1 MRADRL
7 VSILLLLQMHRRMTS
22 RDLAERLEVSARTI
36 HRDMETL
43 SMAGVPVYAE
53 RGRNG
58 GWVLPDDYRTELPGL
73 TAAETQALFLA
84 PPQHAIAD
92 LQLGGAAEAGLIK
105 VLAAL
110 PEFARRDIEFVRE
123 RIYLDTSSWRPV
135 EEETAHLSTLQA
147 AIWQERLIH
156 MHYRRPSGQTVERTV
171 APLGLVG
178 KGSTWYL
185 IALAGEDFRTYRVS
199 RVQEVDILPEHF
211 QRPEGFD
218 LAAHWEASQ
227 ATFVERLPSYNVCLR
242 IAPSR
247 LAHIRRAWRY
257 ARIHDVS
264 KPDGDGWLT
273 IAADIETLEEACAN
287 VLSLGPDVEVLEPE
301 ELRALV
307 IERAQG
313 LLARYGHAKA

>member
-22 RDLAERLEVSARTI
+22 RDLAERLEVSSRTI

-43 SMAGVPVYAE
+43 SMAGVPIYAE
-53 RGRNG
+53 RGRYG

-135 EEETAHLSTLQA
+135 EEDTAHLSTLQA

-156 MHYRRPSGQTVERTV
+156 IHYRRPAGQTVERTV

-185 IALAGEDFRTYRVS
+185 IALAREDFRTYRVS
-199 RVQEVDILPEHF
+199 RVQEVEILPEHF
-211 QRPEGFD
+211 ERPEDFD
-218 LAAHWEASQ
+218 LASHWKASQ
-227 ATFVERLPSYNVCLR
+227 ASFVERLPQYHVTLR
-242 IAPSR
+242 VAPSR
-247 LAHIRRAWRY
+247 LAHIRKAWRY
-257 ARIHDVS
+257 ARISNVS
-264 KPDGDGWLT
+264 EPDAEGWLT
-273 IAADIETLEEACAN
+273 ISADIETLEEACAN
-287 VLSLGPDVEVLEPE
+287 VLSLGPDVEVIQPE
-301 ELRALV
+301 ELRNLV
-307 IERAQG
+307 IKRAAGILQK
-313 LLARYGHAKA
+313 YV